1 MMMMETVKVYAGE
14 DGRLGLSYLMQR
26 KELCAVTIYKDNV
39 WMQKALRKMQ
49 TLRQGY
55 NYSWFRKKTN

>member
-1 MMMMETVKVYAGE
+1 MMLTTIMIILMMMMETVKVYAGE

-39 WMQKALRKMQ
+39 
-49 TLRQGY
+49 
-55 NYSWFRKKTN
+55 

>member
-1 MMMMETVKVYAGE
+1 MLTTIMIILMMMMETVKVYAGE

-39 WMQKALRKMQ
+39 
-49 TLRQGY
+49 
-55 NYSWFRKKTN
+55 